1 MKDLSELVV
10 AVASI
15 ESLPCV
21 KHFIYFNLPNPYNR
35 ILWGRDD
42 HRVHF
47 TDEAAESE
55 TA

>member
-1 MKDLSELVV
+1 MKNLSELVV

-15 ESLPCV
+15 ESWPYV
-21 KHFIYFNLPNPYNR
+21 KHFIYFDLRNPYNG
-35 ILWGRDD
+35 ILWGG
-42 HRVHF
+42 HYHYVHF